1 MTSIIISF
9 IFSAI
14 SLFENKCEINVPTYF
29 DTTRGE
35 EIKIESIGVKSY
47 DLKIYDKWNK
57 DITEINILDDGT
69 YYYEI
74 VYTCKDDVVR
84 VKEGDIKLIKTNR
97 R

>member
-57 DITEINILDDGT
+57 DINEINILNDGVYYYQIDYICNDGT
-69 YYYEI
+69 AL
-74 VYTCKDDVVR
+74 T
-84 VKEGDIKLIKTNR
+84 KEGDIKLIKTNR